1 MPKSP
6 AASPEQGDDLLAK
19 IAWAAEASTPGGS
32 PDPEAAAGE
41 ARQHRRSAAELAAAL
56 GLDWP
61 MPPDLLEAAYWAGK
75 ARHILRRR
83 DQAIRAA
90 AGNGRSQRAIGS
102 ATGLSHSAISRVS
115 ARSDSPGTR
124 W

>member
-32 PDPEAAAGE
+32 PDPEAAARE

-75 ARHILRRR
+75 ARYVLRRR
-83 DQAIRAA
+83 DQAIRAVR
-90 AGNGRSQRAIGS
+90 GQSQRAIGS
-102 ATGLSHSAISRVS
+102 ATGLSHTAISRVS
-115 ARSDSPGTR
+115 ARRDSPSNR